1 MKDDADF
8 VELPALFSQ
17 QYERSV
23 GLAEMAEAIR
33 KGRTPRA
40 GGDQAMAVLDLMLGF
55 LDSSAWGKAYEPVVK
70 YERPA
75 ALPGDGSLG

>member
-1 MKDDADF
+1 
-8 VELPALFSQ
+8 
-17 QYERSV
+17 
-23 GLAEMAEAIR
+23 
-33 KGRTPRA
+33 
-40 GGDQAMAVLDLMLGF
+40 MAVLDLMLGF